1 MVTVELQGQ
10 LLARERELDS
20 REGAIVMWEQG
31 LAAFARVLGLVHA
44 ERDASHAR
52 ADATQREI
60 FTQARAS
67 SSRSEQLTD
76 LGRTLEERQILLFL

>member
-20 REGAIVMWEQG
+20 REGAIVVWEQG
-31 LAAFARVLGLVHA
+31 LAAFAHVLGLVRA
-44 ERDASHAR
+44 ECDASRAR
-52 ADATQREI
+52 ADAIQREF

-67 SSRSEQLTD
+67 NSWSEQLTD
-76 LGRTLEERQILLFL
+76 LGRALEERQILLFL